1 MSETPFDQNDL
12 IIDAR
17 NLVCPMP
24 LLKAKQGLNQ
34 LTQGQVLALIA
45 TDPGSWRDLH
55 SFIELT
61 DHCLLLAEQDSG
73 VFRYLIEKH

>member
-12 IIDAR
+12 VIDAR
-17 NLVCPMP
+17 NLACPMP

-34 LTQGQVLALIA
+34 LAQGQVLALIA

-61 DHCLLLAEQDSG
+61 DHRLLLAEQDSSE
-73 VFRYLIEKH
+73 FRYLIEKH